1 VKNQALAENF
11 LLTFRD
17 KFGLTLRDMGAKF
30 SRVLTYFTNK
40 IRNLTMFKNLALFF
54 TILVCG
60 MASCTA
66 SFAAPI
72 KVGLVLD
79 KGGKDDKSFNSAA
92 YKGATKAEQ
101 DLKIELKYVEATDT
115 NAIENLHRAFARK
128 NFDLVIGIGFAQAE
142 AVKKVAAQFPSV
154 KFAIVDGDITAPNV
168 RSLLFAD
175 HEGSFLIG
183 AAAALKS
190 KDGKVGFIGG
200 MDIPL
205 IRRFHLGYEAGAKHI
220 NPKAQVV
227 TNYVGVTNEAW
238 NNPAKAKELALAQ
251 ISQGADVIFVAAGAS
266 GSGVFD
272 AVEEKKKFAIGVDSN
287 QNWMKPGF
295 ILTSMMKRVD
305 VAVYNTIQ
313 DMQNGKF
320 TAGAVHYGIK
330 DKGVDY
336 ALDDNNKKILTP
348 DIAKK
353 MDDLKTQIT
362 AGKIK
367 VPDYYTQGKK

>member
-1 VKNQALAENF
+1 
-11 LLTFRD
+11 
-17 KFGLTLRDMGAKF
+17 
-30 SRVLTYFTNK
+30 
-40 IRNLTMFKNLALFF
+40 MFKSLSVFF

-60 MASCTA
+60 IA

-92 YKGATKAEQ
+92 YLGATKAEKE
-101 DLKIELKYVEATDT
+101 LKIELKYVEATDT

-128 NFDLVIGIGFAQAE
+128 NFDLIIGIGFAQAE
-142 AVKKVAAQFPSV
+142 AVKKVAAQFPNV
-154 KFAIVDGDITAPNV
+154 KFAIVDGDVTAPNV
-168 RSLLFAD
+168 RSLLFTD
-175 HEGSFLIG
+175 HEGSFLVG

-205 IRRFHLGYEAGAKHI
+205 IRRFQMGYEAGAKHI
-220 NPKAQVV
+220 NPKAQVI
-227 TNYVGVTNEAW
+227 TNYIGVTGEAW

-272 AVEEKKKFAIGVDSN
+272 AVEEKKKLAIGVDSN

-295 ILTSMMKRVD
+295 ILTSMLKRVD
-305 VAVYNTIQ
+305 VAVFNTIQ
-313 DMQNGKF
+313 DTQNGKF
-320 TAGAVHYGIK
+320 TAGAVNYGIK

-336 ALDDNNKKILTP
+336 AMDEHNKKLLTP
-348 DIAKK
+348 DLTKK
-353 MDDLKTQIT
+353 LDDLKAQIT

>member
-1 VKNQALAENF
+1 
-11 LLTFRD
+11 
-17 KFGLTLRDMGAKF
+17 
-30 SRVLTYFTNK
+30 
-40 IRNLTMFKNLALFF
+40 MFKNLVLFF
-54 TILVCG
+54 TILVSG
-60 MASCTA
+60 IGSSAISL
-66 SFAAPI
+66 AAPL

-92 YKGATKAEQ
+92 YEGASKAEK

-142 AVKKVAAQFPSV
+142 AVKKVAAQFPNV
-154 KFAIVDGDITAPNV
+154 KFAIVDGDIAAPNV

-175 HEGSFLIG
+175 HEGSFLVG

-190 KDGKVGFIGG
+190 KSGKLGFIGG

-205 IRRFHLGYEAGAKHI
+205 IRRFQMGYAAGAQHI
-220 NPKAQVV
+220 NPKATVT
-227 TNYVGVTNEAW
+227 TNYIGVTGEAW

-272 AVEEKKKFAIGVDSN
+272 AVEEKKKLAIGVDSN

-313 DMQNGKF
+313 DTQNGKF

-336 ALDDNNKKILTP
+336 ALDDNNKKLLTP
-348 DIAKK
+348 DILQKL
-353 MDDLKTQIT
+353 DELKAQIT